1 LEGRTW
7 RNVLVSTSDARPG
20 EIDGPGDPAAR
31 PTRRSFTAEYKARVV
46 AEYEAAAHGE
56 KSAVLRREGLF
67 HSHVREWAGAGRVG
81 VDGPRTPPPREDG
94 RVDRD
99 AERLRVE
106 NQRLTAKLAQTQ
118 TALAIMGKA
127 HELLEM
133 LAESSAPPT
142 GSSR

>member
-1 LEGRTW
+1 M
-7 RNVLVSTSDARPG
+7 TSNEASPAEVG
-20 EIDGPGDPAAR
+20 GPGDPAAR

-46 AEYEAAAHGE
+46 GEYEAAPHGE

-67 HSHVREWAGAGRVG
+67 HSHVREWSGIRRAGGLSGLQGRAAPAPG
-81 VDGPRTPPPREDG
+81 QPG
-94 RVDRD
+94 RGERD

-106 NQRLTAKLAQTQ
+106 NQRFTAKLAQTQ
-118 TALAIMGKA
+118 AALAIMGRA

>member
-1 LEGRTW
+1 MEGR
-7 RNVLVSTSDARPG
+7 V
-20 EIDGPGDPAAR
+20 DPAAR

-46 AEYEAAAHGE
+46 AEYEAAPHGE

-67 HSHVREWAGAGRVG
+67 HSHVREWAGAARAG
-81 VDGPRTPPPREDG
+81 GPTGLQDRPAAASRRDG
-94 RVDRD
+94 RGDRD
-99 AERLRVE
+99 AERLRAE

>member
-1 LEGRTW
+1 M
-7 RNVLVSTSDARPG
+7 STSEARPG
-20 EIDGPGDPAAR
+20 EVGEPGDPAAR

-46 AEYEAAAHGE
+46 AEYEAAPHGE

-67 HSHVREWAGAGRVG
+67 HSHVREWSGIARVG
-81 VDGPRTPPPREDG
+81 GLTGLQGRQEPGPRLDG
-94 RVDRD
+94 RGDRD

-118 TALAIMGKA
+118 AALAIMGKA
-127 HELLEM
+127 HELLEL
-133 LAESSAPPT
+133 LAGSSAPPT

>member
-1 LEGRTW
+1 
-7 RNVLVSTSDARPG
+7 VLVSSSDAGPG
-20 EIDGPGDPAAR
+20 EVEGRVDPAAR

-46 AEYEAAAHGE
+46 AEYEAAPHGE

-67 HSHVREWAGAGRVG
+67 HSHVREWVGAGRVG
-81 VDGPRTPPPREDG
+81 ADGPRVRPPRRDG
-94 RVDRD
+94 RGDRD
-99 AERLRVE
+99 AARLRAE

-118 TALAIMGKA
+118 AALAIMGKA

>member
-1 LEGRTW
+1 MSSSE
-7 RNVLVSTSDARPG
+7 TSPAVVG
-20 EIDGPGDPAAR
+20 GPVDPAAR

-46 AEYEAAAHGE
+46 AEYEAAPHGE

-67 HSHVREWAGAGRVG
+67 HSHVREWTGIRRAGGLTGLEGRSAPAPG
-81 VDGPRTPPPREDG
+81 QPGRE
-94 RVDRD
+94 RD

-118 TALAIMGKA
+118 AALAIMGKA